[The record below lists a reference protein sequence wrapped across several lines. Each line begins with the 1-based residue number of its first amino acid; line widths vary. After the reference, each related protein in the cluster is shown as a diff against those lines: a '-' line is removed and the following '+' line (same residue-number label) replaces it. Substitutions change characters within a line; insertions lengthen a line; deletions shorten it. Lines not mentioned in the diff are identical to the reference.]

1 MNSRSLNRKQAEQL
15 QDAVYRIARAA
26 DAAESLEA
34 LCPRIHTIISE
45 VMPAE
50 NFYIAML
57 SADKTMLNF
66 VYFVDEVDD
75 MRAGQVATGR
85 GLTEYVLRTGKSLL
99 SNPKLEASLTKKGEI
114 ELLGPPSQVWLGVP
128 LMVGGSAIG
137 AMVVQHYHDPKAY
150 GRREQRMLEFV
161 SSQIASMLKRKQ
173 AEDAL
178 RASEERFRS
187 LFENST
193 IGLYRTT
200 PDGQILLSNP
210 ALLKMLGFDSLEE
223 IQKRNLEEDGFLEPG
238 ARADFRQRLT
248 LDGEVRGYETVW
260 VRRDGSPVYVRES
273 ARAIRD
279 ETGHILYYEGTVE
292 DITVQRRAE
301 RSLEQKVAVLEA
313 LAAIDRDILAARS
326 GDEILELVCR
336 SSAFLLG
343 VSKAVMA
350 SIDERGWK
358 IHAAYGLTDAGKFH
372 DELDRSWKYGQQKKA
387 AAFQFADIP
396 SPSPYLPEFCAREGV
411 RATIGEPVQAG
422 LGRQGL
428 LMLFSSTPRDW
439 TKDDRDLLKALAG
452 HAFLALEK
460 AYLLSSAEKRADAF
474 AALYGLTR
482 DLTVE
487 SELGVVLNTVADLAR
502 RLLNVPAAYIYL
514 YEEKEQT
521 LFLTVAK
528 GIELQPGLAVKL
540 GEGMSG
546 RVAAARKPMIVRNY
560 RKWKYRNRAFDHIP
574 FSSVLEVPMQFSGQ
588 LIGVLVVSEVGDT
601 VRDFTEEDTRLL
613 SLLAGQ
619 AASAV
624 YNSRLFG
631 DLQHSSHEL
640 DRLYR
645 ASTALI
651 QGLSSDPARLYQL
664 IVNIIAAE
672 FEGSICT
679 LWLTSK
685 GARTLGC
692 AAAAGA
698 PAGYAVGQTLMT
710 DGPGLIPRCVRSGT
724 ALSVGDVRQAED
736 FVPTW
741 EKAQSE
747 LVIPLK
753 SGGEIVGALDLQSAD
768 FNAYG
773 PDDERMMTL
782 FSVHVASMLE
792 HVRLVDTIEQ
802 TLKRLSALHT
812 IDVAISSSLDLRV
825 TLNVFLEQ
833 VTSQLHVDAAAVLL
847 LNPELQLLEYA
858 AGRGFRRGGMS
869 GISLLVGEDAAGRAA
884 LERVIV
890 ATYDLEVAAASLQ
903 HPERIAGE
911 GFVTSFAVPL
921 IARGQVK
928 GVIELFYRERF
939 VPDRDWNN
947 FLETLARQAAVA
959 IDDAH
964 LFDRLQRSFTELT
977 VAYDAAI
984 EGWARALELRGIEPE
999 GHTHRLTEV
1008 TLDLARRMGIP
1019 EENLVNIYRGVLLHD
1034 IGKLAIPD
1042 SILLKPGPLTPEEW
1056 ERVRQHPLYAY
1067 EILSPIEYLRS
1078 SISIPYY
1085 HHEKW
1090 DGSGYPFGLRGE
1102 QIPLEARIF
1111 AVVDAWDVMRTDR
1124 PQRLAWND
1132 QEVIDYLLERSGA
1145 DFDPQVVENFLLLL
1159 GEKKINR

>member
-1 MNSRSLNRKQAEQL
+1 MTSRSLNRKQAEQL

-26 DAAESLEA
+26 DVADSLEA
-34 LCPRIHTIISE
+34 LCPRIHSIISE

-57 SADKTMLNF
+57 SPDKTMLNF

-99 SNPKLEASLTKKGEI
+99 CDPKLEASLAKKGEI
-114 ELLGPPSQVWLGVP
+114 ELLGPPSQIWLGVP
-128 LMVGGSAIG
+128 LMVDGSAIG
-137 AMVVQHYHDPKAY
+137 AMVVQHYHDPNAY
-150 GRREQRMLEFV
+150 GKREQRMLEFV

-193 IGLYRTT
+193 IGMYRTT
-200 PDGQILLSNP
+200 PDGHILLNNP
-210 ALLKMLGFDSLEE
+210 ALLKMLGYSSLEE
-223 IQKRNLEEDGFLEPG
+223 IQARNLEEEGFLDPD
-238 ARADFRQRLT
+238 ARADFRQRLAR
-248 LDGEVRGYETVW
+248 DGEVHGYETVW
-260 VRRDGSPVYVRES
+260 LRKDGSPVFVRES

-292 DITVQRRAE
+292 DITEQRRAE
-301 RSLEQKVAVLEA
+301 RSLGQKVAELEA
-313 LAAIDRDILAARS
+313 LSAIDRDILAAKDP
-326 GDEILELVCR
+326 DEILKLVCR
-336 SSAFLLG
+336 RSAALLG
-343 VSKAVMA
+343 VSKSAIA
-350 SIDERGWK
+350 SLDADGWH
-358 IHAAYGLTDAGKFH
+358 IHATHGLQNPRLLDEGMAVSFKAGQHTKVT
-372 DELDRSWKYGQQKKA
+372 
-387 AAFQFADIP
+387 AFQISDIP
-396 SPSPYLPEFCAREGV
+396 LRSAYLPEFCAAEGI
-411 RATIGEPVQAG
+411 RAVIGEPVQAG
-422 LGRQGL
+422 PGRQGIL
-428 LMLFSSTPRDW
+428 LLFSAAPRAW
-439 TKDDRDLLKALAG
+439 TKEDEELLRALAG
-452 HAFLALEK
+452 QASLALEK
-460 AYLLSSAEKRADAF
+460 AYLLSNAEKRAEAF
-474 AALYGLTR
+474 AALYSVTR

-487 SELGVVLNTVADLAR
+487 SDLDAVLNTVADLAR
-502 RLLNVPAAYIYL
+502 RLLNVPAAYTFL

-521 LFLTVAK
+521 LFLTVIK
-528 GIELQPGLAVKL
+528 GIDLQPGLALKL
-540 GEGMSG
+540 GDGLAG
-546 RVAAARKPMIVRNY
+546 RVAAKRTPMAIKNY
-560 RKWKYRNRAFDHIP
+560 RKWRKRNRAVDHVP
-574 FSSVLEVPMQFSGQ
+574 FSSVLGVPMQFSGQ
-588 LIGVLVVSEVGDT
+588 LIGVLLAAEVGDT
-601 VRDFTEEDTRLL
+601 VRDFTEEDTYLL

-631 DLQHSSHEL
+631 DLQRSNHEL

-645 ASTALI
+645 VSTALI
-651 QGLSSDPARLYQL
+651 EGISSDTERLYQL

-679 LWLTSK
+679 LWLASK
-685 GARTLGC
+685 GSLALRC
-692 AAAAGA
+692 VAMAGA
-698 PAGYAVGQTLMT
+698 LDDYQVSQKLTV
-710 DGPGLIPRCVRSGT
+710 DGPGLIARSIQAGNV
-724 ALSVGDVRQAED
+724 LNVGDVREVQD
-736 FVPTW
+736 FVPSW
-741 EKAQSE
+741 GKARSE

-753 SGGEIVGALDLQSAD
+753 SGSEVLGALDLQHANLRA
-768 FNAYG
+768 FG

-782 FSVHVASMLE
+782 FSMRVVSMLE
-792 HVRLVDTIEQ
+792 HVRLVDAIEQ
-802 TLKRLSALHT
+802 SLKRLSALHT

-847 LNPELQLLEYA
+847 LNPDLQLLEYA
-858 AGRGFRRGGMS
+858 AGRGFRRSGMS

-884 LERVIV
+884 LERIIV
-890 ATYDLEVAAASLQ
+890 ATYDLDVAAASFQ

-911 GFVTSFAVPL
+911 GFVASFAVPL

-939 VPDRDWNN
+939 VPDPDWNN

-984 EGWARALELRGIEPE
+984 EGWARALDLRGIEPE
-999 GHTHRLTEV
+999 GHAHRLSEV

-1019 EENLVNIYRGVLLHD
+1019 EENLVNVYRGVLLHD

-1067 EILSPIEYLRS
+1067 DILSPIEYLRS
-1078 SISIPYY
+1078 SINIPYY

-1132 QEVIDYLLERSGA
+1132 QEVVDYLLERSGA

>member
-1 MNSRSLNRKQAEQL
+1 MTSRLLNRKQAEQL

-26 DAAESLEA
+26 DTAESLEA
-34 LCPRIHTIISE
+34 LCPRIHAIISE

-57 SADKTMLNF
+57 SADKSMLNF

-75 MRAGQVATGR
+75 MRAGQIATGR

-99 SNPKLEASLTKKGEI
+99 CDPKLEASLAKKGEI

-150 GRREQRMLEFV
+150 GKREQRMLEFV

-210 ALLKMLGFDSLEE
+210 ALLKMLGFDTLEE
-223 IQKRNLEEDGFLEPG
+223 IQRRNLEEEGFLEPD
-238 ARADFRQRLT
+238 ARGDFRQRIAR
-248 LDGEVRGYETVW
+248 DGEVRGYETVW
-260 VRRDGSPVYVRES
+260 VRKDGSPVFVRES

-292 DITVQRRAE
+292 DITEQRRAE
-301 RSLEQKVAVLEA
+301 RSLERKVAELEA
-313 LAAIDRDILAARS
+313 LAAIDRDILAAKS
-326 GDEILELVCR
+326 ADEILELVCR
-336 SSAFLLG
+336 SSAALLG
-343 VSKAVMA
+343 VSKSVIA
-350 SIDERGWK
+350 SLDVNGWK
-358 IHAAYGLTDAGKFH
+358 IHATHGVKDVRLFEEEFTRY
-372 DELDRSWKYGQQKKA
+372 WKEGRRKKSE
-387 AAFQFADIP
+387 AFQFEDVPPP
-396 SPSPYLPEFCAREGV
+396 SPFLPEFCAREGV
-411 RATIGEPVQAG
+411 RAVIGEPVQSG
-422 LGRQGL
+422 SGRRGI
-428 LMLFSSTPRDW
+428 LMLFSSTPRIW
-439 TKDDRDLLKALAG
+439 TKDDAGLLKSLAG
-452 HAFLALEK
+452 QASITLEK
-460 AYLLSSAEKRADAF
+460 ARLLVDAEKRAEVF
-474 AALYGLTR
+474 SALYGVTS
-482 DLTVE
+482 DLTAE
-487 SELGVVLNTVADLAR
+487 RELDVVLNTVADLAM
-502 RLLNVPAAYIYL
+502 RLLDVPAAYIFL
-514 YEEKEQT
+514 YEEKEQV
-521 LFLTVAK
+521 LFLTVIK
-528 GIELQPGLAVKL
+528 GVELQPGLAVKL
-540 GEGMSG
+540 GEGLAG
-546 RVAAARKPMIVRNY
+546 RVAADRKPMIVKNY
-560 RKWKYRNRAFDHIP
+560 RKWKYRNRALDHVP

-588 LIGVLVVSEVGDT
+588 LIGVLVVSEIGDK

-613 SLLAGQ
+613 SMLAGQ

-624 YNSRLFG
+624 YNSRLFA
-631 DLQHSSHEL
+631 DLQQSNYEL

-651 QGLSSDPARLYQL
+651 EGISSDPARLHQL
-664 IVNIIAAE
+664 IVNILAAE
-672 FEGSICT
+672 FQGSVCA
-679 LWLTSK
+679 LWLASK
-685 GARTLGC
+685 GSRTLHC
-692 AAAAGA
+692 VAVAGA
-698 PAGYAVGQTLMT
+698 TEGYAVKQNLMA
-710 DGPGLIPRCVRSGT
+710 DGPGPIPRSIRNGT
-724 ALSVGDVRQAED
+724 VLTVGDVQQLQDYDPA
-736 FVPTW
+736 W
-741 EKAQSE
+741 EKARSE

-753 SGGEIVGALDLQSAD
+753 SGAEIVGALDLQSAD
-768 FNAYG
+768 FNAFG
-773 PDDERMMTL
+773 LEDERMMTL
-782 FSVHVASMLE
+782 FSVHVVSMLE

-802 TLKRLSALHT
+802 SLKRLSALHT
-812 IDVAISSSLDLRV
+812 VDVAISSSLDLRV

-890 ATYDLEVAAASLQ
+890 ATYDLDVVAASLQ

-911 GFVTSFAVPL
+911 GFVTSFAIPL

-928 GVIELFYRERF
+928 GVIELFYRKRF
-939 VPDRDWNN
+939 IPDPDWNN
-947 FLETLARQAAVA
+947 FLETLARQTAVA

-999 GHTHRLTEV
+999 GHAHRLSVV

-1019 EENLVNIYRGVLLHD
+1019 AGNLVNVYRGVLLHD

-1042 SILLKPGPLTPEEW
+1042 SILLKPGPLTPDEW

-1067 EILSPIEYLRS
+1067 DILCPIEYLRS
-1078 SISIPYY
+1078 SINIPYY

-1132 QEVIDYLLERSGA
+1132 QEVIDYLLERSGT

>member
-1 MNSRSLNRKQAEQL
+1 MLNRKQAEQL

-26 DAAESLEA
+26 DVADSLEA
-34 LCPRIHTIISE
+34 LCPRIHSIISE

-57 SADKTMLNF
+57 SSDKSMLNF

-99 SNPKLEASLTKKGEI
+99 SNPELEASLAQRGEI

-128 LMVGGSAIG
+128 LLVDGNAIG
-137 AMVVQHYHDPKAY
+137 AMVVQHYHDPNAY
-150 GRREQRMLEFV
+150 GKREQRMLEFV
-161 SSQIASMLKRKQ
+161 SSQIAFVLKRKQ

-200 PDGQILLSNP
+200 PDGQILLNNP
-210 ALLKMLGFDSLEE
+210 ALLKMLGFSSLEE
-223 IQKRNLEEDGFLEPG
+223 IQARNLEEEGFLDPE
-238 ARADFRQRLT
+238 ARADFRQRLAI
-248 LDGEVRGYETVW
+248 DGEVHGYETVW
-260 VRRDGSPVYVRES
+260 LRKDGSPVFVRES
-273 ARAIRD
+273 ARAIR
-279 ETGHILYYEGTVE
+279 EEAGHILYYEGTVE
-292 DITVQRRAE
+292 DISDQRRAE
-301 RSLEQKVAVLEA
+301 HSLEQKVAA
-313 LAAIDRDILAARS
+313 LQALSTIDRDILAAKS
-326 GDEILELVCR
+326 ADEILELVCR
-336 SSAFLLG
+336 SSAALFG
-343 VSKAVMA
+343 VPKSVIA
-350 SIDERGWK
+350 SVDMNGWK
-358 IHAAYGLTDAGKFH
+358 IHATHGLKDPHLLEEEFA
-372 DELDRSWKYGQQKKA
+372 RSWKAGQRKEVV
-387 AAFQFADIP
+387 AFQFSNIP
-396 SPSPYLPEFCAREGV
+396 VPSPYLPEFCTFEGIQAV
-411 RATIGEPVQAG
+411 IGEPVQAG
-422 LGRQGL
+422 SDRQGIL
-428 LMLFSSTPRDW
+428 LLFSSAPRNW
-439 TKDDRDLLKALAG
+439 TKDDVDLLRALAG
-452 HAFLALEK
+452 QASIALEK
-460 AYLLSSAEKRADAF
+460 AHLLSNAEQRADAF
-474 AALYGLTR
+474 AALYSVTR

-487 SELGVVLNTVADLAR
+487 SELDVVLNTVAELAR
-502 RLLNVPAAYIYL
+502 RLLNVPAAYIFL
-514 YEEKEQT
+514 YEEKEET
-521 LFLTVAK
+521 LFLTVIK
-528 GIELQPGLAVKL
+528 GIDLQPGLTLKL
-540 GEGMSG
+540 GDGLAG
-546 RVAAARKPMIVRNY
+546 RVAAKRKPMVVRNY
-560 RKWKYRNRAFDHIP
+560 RKWRHRNRALDHVP
-574 FSSVLEVPMQFSGQ
+574 FSSVLQVPMQFSGQ
-588 LIGVLVVSEVGDT
+588 LIGVLVAAEVGDA

-631 DLQHSSHEL
+631 DLQRSNYEL

-651 QGLSSDPARLYQL
+651 EGISSDAERLHQL

-672 FEGSICT
+672 FEGSVCT
-679 LWLTSK
+679 LWLVSK
-685 GARTLGC
+685 GSRTLRC
-692 AAAAGA
+692 VAMAGA
-698 PAGYAVGQTLMT
+698 PDGYTLRQNLMV
-710 DGPGLIPRCVRSGT
+710 DGPGLIPRSVQTGT
-724 ALSVGDVRQAED
+724 VLNVGDIREIQD
-736 FVPTW
+736 SVPGW
-741 EKAQSE
+741 EKARSE

-753 SGGEIVGALDLQSAD
+753 SGSEILGALDLQNAD
-768 FNAYG
+768 PGAFG

-782 FSVHVASMLE
+782 FSVRAVSMLE
-792 HVRLVDTIEQ
+792 HVRLVGTIEQ
-802 TLKRLSALHT
+802 SLKRLSALHT
-812 IDVAISSSLDLRV
+812 IDVAVSSSLDLRV
-825 TLNVFLEQ
+825 TLDVFLEQ
-833 VTSQLHVDAAAVLL
+833 VTSQLRVDAVAVLL
-847 LNPELQLLEYA
+847 LNPGLQMLEYA

-890 ATYDLEVAAASLQ
+890 ASHDLDVAATSLQ

-911 GFVTSFAVPL
+911 GFVASFAVPL

-928 GVIELFYRERF
+928 GVMELYYRERF
-939 VPDRDWNN
+939 VPDPDWND

-977 VAYDAAI
+977 VSYDAAI

-999 GHTHRLTEV
+999 GHSQRLSEM
-1008 TLDLARRMGIP
+1008 TLDLARRMGMP
-1019 EENLVNIYRGVLLHD
+1019 EENLVNVYRGVLLHD
-1034 IGKLAIPD
+1034 IGKLAIAD
-1042 SILLKPGPLTPEEW
+1042 SILLKAGPLTPEEW
-1056 ERVRQHPLYAY
+1056 ERIRQHPLYAY
-1067 EILSPIEYLRS
+1067 DILSPIEYLRS
-1078 SISIPYY
+1078 SINIPYY

-1111 AVVDAWDVMRTDR
+1111 AVVDAWDILRTDR

-1132 QEVIDYLLERSGA
+1132 QEVIDYLLERSGT

>member
-1 MNSRSLNRKQAEQL
+1 
-15 QDAVYRIARAA
+15 RAA
-26 DAAESLEA
+26 DVAESLDA
-34 LCPRIHTIISE
+34 LCPRIHSIISE

-50 NFYIAML
+50 NFYIALLSTDKSML
-57 SADKTMLNF
+57 HF

-75 MRAGQVATGR
+75 MRAGQAATGR

-99 SNPKLEASLTKKGEI
+99 SNPTVESSLAQKGEI

-128 LMVGGSAIG
+128 LMVDGVAIG
-137 AMVVQHYHDPKAY
+137 VMVVQHYHDPNAY
-150 GRREQRMLEFV
+150 GKREQRMLEFV
-161 SSQIASMLKRKQ
+161 SSQVALMLKRKQ

-223 IQKRNLEEDGFLEPG
+223 IQVRNLEEEGFLEPD
-238 ARADFRQRLT
+238 ARADFRQRLAM
-248 LDGEVRGYETVW
+248 DGEVRGYEAIW
-260 VRRDGSPVYVRES
+260 VHKDGSPVFVRES

-279 ETGHILYYEGTVE
+279 ESGHILYYEGTVE
-292 DITVQRRAE
+292 DITEQRRAE
-301 RSLEQKVAVLEA
+301 RSLEQKVGALEA
-313 LAAIDRDILAARS
+313 LSAIDRDILAAKNP
-326 GDEILELVCR
+326 DEILELVCR
-336 SSAFLLG
+336 RSAALLG
-343 VSKAVMA
+343 VSKSAIA
-350 SIDERGWK
+350 SLDANGWH
-358 IHAAYGLTDAGKFH
+358 IHATHGLQNPRLL
-372 DELDRSWKYGQQKKA
+372 DEGMAFSLKAGQQTKVT
-387 AAFQFADIP
+387 AFEISDIP
-396 SPSPYLPEFCAREGV
+396 SPSPYLPEFCASEGI
-411 RATIGEPVQAG
+411 RAVIGEPVQAG
-422 LGRQGL
+422 PGKHGIL
-428 LMLFSSTPRDW
+428 LLFSAGPRAW
-439 TKDDRDLLKALAG
+439 TREDGELLRALAG
-452 HAFLALEK
+452 QASLALEK
-460 AYLLSSAEKRADAF
+460 AYLLSSAEQRAEAF
-474 AALYGLTR
+474 GALYSVTR

-487 SELGVVLNTVADLAR
+487 SELDVVLNTVADLAR
-502 RLLNVPAAYIYL
+502 RLLDVPAAYIFL
-514 YEEKEQT
+514 YEEKEQV
-521 LFLTVAK
+521 LFLTVTK
-528 GIELQPGLAVKL
+528 GVDLQPGLAVKL
-540 GEGMSG
+540 GEGLAG
-546 RVAAARKPMIVRNY
+546 RVAAKRKPMFVKNY
-560 RKWKYRNRAFDHIP
+560 HNWRYRNRALDHVP
-574 FSSVLEVPMQFSGQ
+574 FSSILEVPMQFSGQ
-588 LIGVLVVSEVGDT
+588 LIGVMVVSEVGET
-601 VRDFTEEDTRLL
+601 IRDFTEEDTRLL

-631 DLQHSSHEL
+631 DLQRSNYEL

-651 QGLSSDPARLYQL
+651 EGISSDAGRLYQL
-664 IVNIIAAE
+664 IVKIIAAE

-679 LWLTSK
+679 LWLASK
-685 GARTLGC
+685 GSRALRC
-692 AAAAGA
+692 VAMAGS
-698 PAGYAVGQTLMT
+698 PDDYQVSHRLTV
-710 DGPGLIPRCVRSGT
+710 DGPGLIARSIQNG
-724 ALSVGDVRQAED
+724 SVLNAGDVREIQD
-736 FVPTW
+736 FVPGW
-741 EKAQSE
+741 EKARSE

-753 SGGEIVGALDLQSAD
+753 SGAEVFGALDLQTAD
-768 FNAYG
+768 LRAFG

-782 FSVHVASMLE
+782 FSVRVVSMLE
-792 HVRLVDTIEQ
+792 HVRLVDAIEQ
-802 TLKRLSALHT
+802 SLKRLSALHT

-833 VTSQLHVDAAAVLL
+833 VTSQLHVDAVAVLL
-847 LNPELQLLEYA
+847 LNPELQMLEYA
-858 AGRGFRRGGMS
+858 AGRGFRRGGMG

-884 LERVIV
+884 LERVIL
-890 ATYDLEVAAASLQ
+890 ASYDLDVAAASLQ

-911 GFVTSFAVPL
+911 GFVASYAVPL

-928 GVIELFYRERF
+928 GVMELYYRERF
-939 VPDRDWNN
+939 VPDPDWNN

-984 EGWARALELRGIEPE
+984 EGWARALELRGVEPE
-999 GHTHRLTEV
+999 GHSQRLSEM
-1008 TLDLARRMGIP
+1008 TLDLARRMGVP
-1019 EENLVNIYRGVLLHD
+1019 EENLVNVYRGVLLHD
-1034 IGKLAIPD
+1034 IGKLAISD
-1042 SILLKPGPLTPEEW
+1042 SILLKAGPLTPEEW
-1056 ERVRQHPLYAY
+1056 ERIREHPLYAY
-1067 EILSPIEYLRS
+1067 DILSPIEYLRP
-1078 SISIPYY
+1078 SINIPYY

-1111 AVVDAWDVMRTDR
+1111 AVVDAWDILRTDR

-1159 GEKKINR
+1159 GEKKVNR